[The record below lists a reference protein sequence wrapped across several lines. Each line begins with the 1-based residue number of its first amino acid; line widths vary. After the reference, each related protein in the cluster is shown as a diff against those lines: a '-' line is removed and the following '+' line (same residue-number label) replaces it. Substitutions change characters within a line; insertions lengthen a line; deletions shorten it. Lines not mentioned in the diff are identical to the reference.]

1 MNSAGEPNEPDRAR
15 RYLLRAAGEPAIH
28 DLRDNQAQQGARAG
42 VASRPADSRVPASLR
57 AAGYFLPDDWILWH
71 SEGSLEAIKLSSGD
85 HVRVEGTP
93 GDDASLSKLPAS
105 VWDSLAR
112 FEPLLGQLR
121 EQLQKEALQ
130 PLTRET
136 VLRGSGWK
144 HLFVELTAKCNEQ
157 CVHCYA
163 ESSPARTEA
172 LAWPELSKVLKDAK
186 ALDFDLVQL
195 TGGDPL
201 ISPHCVQAVQFAK
214 EIGIPQVEIYTNGL
228 ALRGRT
234 YDRLREIAP
243 SFAFSFYSHNAETHD
258 AITRT
263 PGSHARTARAIR
275 RAVDDGLDVRVGVVA
290 MGKNQHDASKTHE
303 YLLGLGVPD
312 GSVAFDQMRD
322 VGRGEATSLEPNT
335 RPAGIH
341 TGGVESARPRNF
353 GGSAAVS
360 YDGQVYP
367 CIFSRHLP
375 LGSIYDAG
383 LEAIL
388 TSAEP
393 IAPQGKN
400 LLQARARWGEKL
412 SCWECQA
419 RSILLDGS
427 YNA

>member
-15 RYLLRAAGEPAIH
+15 RYLLRAAGEPGTREI
-28 DLRDNQAQQGARAG
+28 RDYQAQQGARAG
-42 VASRPADSRVPASLR
+42 VASRQADSRVPVSLH
-57 AAGYFLPDDWILWH
+57 ATGYFLPNDWILWH
-71 SEGSLEAIKLSSGD
+71 SKGLLEAIKLSTGD
-85 HVRVEGTP
+85 HVRIEGTL
-93 GDDASLSKLPAS
+93 DNDASLSKLPAS

-121 EQLQKEALQ
+121 EQLQEVALQ

-163 ESSPARTEA
+163 ESSPTRTET
-172 LAWPELSKVLKDAK
+172 LAWPEISKVLEDAK

-201 ISPHCVQAVQFAK
+201 ISPHCIQSVEFAA

-234 YDRLREIAP
+234 YDRLRELAP
-243 SFAFSFYSHNAETHD
+243 SFAFSFYSHRPETHD

-275 RAVDDGLDVRVGVVA
+275 RAVNDGLNVRVGVVA
-290 MGKNQHDASKTHE
+290 MAKNRRDASKTHE
-303 YLLGLGVPD
+303 YLLELGVPD

-322 VGRGEATSLEPNT
+322 VGRGDATPLET
-335 RPAGIH
+335 STQPAGVQS
-341 TGGVESARPRNF
+341 GGVESARPRNF

-375 LGSIYDAG
+375 LGSIYDTS

-388 TSAEP
+388 TDAEP
-393 IAPQGKN
+393 IAPQEKN
-400 LLQARARWGEKL
+400 LLQARERWGEKL

-419 RSILLDGS
+419 RSVLLDGNC
-427 YNA
+427 NA

>member
-15 RYLLRAAGEPAIH
+15 RYLLRAAGEPGIR
-28 DLRDNQAQQGARAG
+28 DLRDYQAQQGARAG
-42 VASRPADSRVPASLR
+42 VASRQADSRVPASLH
-57 AAGYFLPDDWILWH
+57 ATGYFLPNDWILWH
-71 SEGSLEAIKLSSGD
+71 SEGLLEAIKLSSGD

-93 GDDASLSKLPAS
+93 GNDASLSKLPAS

-234 YDRLREIAP
+234 YDRLRELAP

-258 AITRT
+258 AITQT
-263 PGSHARTARAIR
+263 PGSHGRTARAIR
-275 RAVDDGLDVRVGVVA
+275 RAVDDGLDVRVGVVS
-290 MGKNQHDASKTHE
+290 MGKNQRDASKTHE
-303 YLLGLGVPD
+303 YLLGLGVPA
-312 GSVAFDQMRD
+312 GSIAFDQMRD
-322 VGRGEATSLEPNT
+322 VGRGDATPLEADT
-335 RPAGIH
+335 RPAGVH
-341 TGGVESARPRNF
+341 TGGVESTRPRNF

-375 LGSIYDAG
+375 LGSIYDTG

-427 YNA
+427 CNA

>member
-1 MNSAGEPNEPDRAR
+1 MHACDVRTIWLCPKRWM
-15 RYLLRAAGEPAIH
+15 H
-28 DLRDNQAQQGARAG
+28 
-42 VASRPADSRVPASLR
+42 ADGLHAHYWMKPMEAT
-57 AAGYFLPDDWILWH
+57 GYFLPNDWILWH
-71 SEGSLEAIKLSSGD
+71 REGFLEAIKLSSGD
-85 HVRVEGTP
+85 HIRIEGMPDT
-93 GDDASLSKLPAS
+93 DASLRALPAS

-112 FEPLLGQLR
+112 FEPVLGQLR
-121 EQLQKEALQ
+121 EQLQEEAPQL
-130 PLTRET
+130 LTRKT

-144 HLFVELTAKCNEQ
+144 QLFVELTAKCNEQ

-172 LAWPELSKVLKDAK
+172 LAWPEISRVLTDAQ
-186 ALDFDLVQL
+186 ALGFGLVQF

-201 ISPHCVQAVQFAK
+201 ISAHCVQAVEFAR
-214 EIGIPQVEIYTNGL
+214 EIGIPQIEIYTNGL

-234 YDRLREIAP
+234 YDVLRALAP
-243 SFAFSFYSHNAETHD
+243 SFAFSFYSYNPETHD

-263 PGSHARTARAIR
+263 PGSHGRTARAIR
-275 RAVDDGLDVRVGVVA
+275 RAVDDGLKVRVGVISMA
-290 MGKNQHDASKTHE
+290 GNQHDASETRE
-303 YLLGLGVPD
+303 YLQGLGVPD
-312 GSVAFDQMRD
+312 DSIRFDQMRD
-322 VGRGEATSLEPNT
+322 VGRGDATPIETNA
-335 RPAGIH
+335 RPVGVE

-375 LGSIYDAG
+375 LGSIYESS

-393 IAPQGKN
+393 IAPPRKS
-400 LLQARARWGEKL
+400 LLQARERWGEKL

-419 RSILLDGS
+419 RSVLLDGS
-427 YNA
+427 CNA

>member
-15 RYLLRAAGEPAIH
+15 RYLLRAAGEPGIR
-28 DLRDNQAQQGARAG
+28 DLRDYQAQQGARAG
-42 VASRPADSRVPASLR
+42 VASRRADSRVPASLH
-57 AAGYFLPDDWILWH
+57 ATGYFLPNDWILWH
-71 SEGSLEAIKLSSGD
+71 SEGLLEAIKLSTGD

-93 GDDASLSKLPAS
+93 GNDASLSKLPAS

-163 ESSPARTEA
+163 ESSPARAEA
-172 LAWPELSKVLKDAK
+172 LAWPEISKVLEDAK

-214 EIGIPQVEIYTNGL
+214 EVGIPQVEIYTNGL

-234 YDRLREIAP
+234 YDRLRELAP

-258 AITRT
+258 AITQT
-263 PGSHARTARAIR
+263 PGSHGRTARAIR
-275 RAVDDGLDVRVGVVA
+275 RAVDDGLDVRVGVVS

-312 GSVAFDQMRD
+312 GSIAFDQMRD
-322 VGRGEATSLEPNT
+322 VGRGDATLLETST
-335 RPAGIH
+335 RPAGVH
-341 TGGVESARPRNF
+341 TGGVESTRPRNF

-375 LGSIYDAG
+375 LGSIYDAS

-393 IAPQGKN
+393 IAPQGRN
-400 LLQARARWGEKL
+400 LLQVRARWGEKL

-419 RSILLDGS
+419 RSVLLDGRC
-427 YNA
+427 NA

>member
-1 MNSAGEPNEPDRAR
+1 MG
-15 RYLLRAAGEPAIH
+15 
-28 DLRDNQAQQGARAG
+28 QGKT
-42 VASRPADSRVPASLR
+42 
-57 AAGYFLPDDWILWH
+57 GYFLPNDWILWR
-71 SEGSLEAIKLSSGD
+71 SEGFLEAIKLSSGD
-85 HVRVEGTP
+85 HIRIEGMPDTDP
-93 GDDASLSKLPAS
+93 SLRALPAS

-163 ESSPARTEA
+163 ESSPARKEA

-228 ALRGRT
+228 ALRGRI
-234 YDRLREIAP
+234 YDRLRELAP

-258 AITRT
+258 AITQT
-263 PGSHARTARAIR
+263 PGSHGRTARAIR
-275 RAVDDGLDVRVGVVA
+275 RAVDDGLDVRVGVVS

-312 GSVAFDQMRD
+312 GSIAFDQMRD
-322 VGRGEATSLEPNT
+322 VGRGDATLLETST
-335 RPAGIH
+335 RPAGVH
-341 TGGVESARPRNF
+341 TGGVESTRPRNF

-375 LGSIYDAG
+375 LGSIYDAS

-400 LLQARARWGEKL
+400 LLQARERWGEKL

-419 RSILLDGS
+419 RSVLLDGNC
-427 YNA
+427 NA

>member
-1 MNSAGEPNEPDRAR
+1 MHAEHVHAYRWMKRMEHLNKHAT
-15 RYLLRAAGEPAIH
+15 
-28 DLRDNQAQQGARAG
+28 
-42 VASRPADSRVPASLR
+42 
-57 AAGYFLPDDWILWH
+57 GYFLPDDWILWH
-71 SEGSLEAIKLSSGD
+71 SEGLLEAIKLSSGD
-85 HVRVEGTP
+85 HVRIEGTP
-93 GDDASLSKLPAS
+93 DNDASLSKLPAS

-121 EQLQKEALQ
+121 EQLQEEALQ

-136 VLRGSGWK
+136 LLRGSGWK
-144 HLFVELTAKCNEQ
+144 QLFVELTAKCNEQ

-172 LAWPELSKVLKDAK
+172 LAWPEISKVLKDAK
-186 ALDFDLVQL
+186 ALKFGLVQF

-201 ISPHCVQAVQFAK
+201 ISPHCVQAVEFAR

-234 YDRLREIAP
+234 YDRLRELAP
-243 SFAFSFYSHNAETHD
+243 SFAFSFYSHNPETHD
-258 AITRT
+258 AITQT

-275 RAVDDGLDVRVGVVA
+275 RAVDDGLNVRVGVIS
-290 MGKNQHDASKTHE
+290 MEENQHDASKTYE
-303 YLLGLGVPD
+303 YLRELGVPD
-312 GSVAFDQMRD
+312 DSIGFDQMRD
-322 VGRGEATSLEPNT
+322 VGRGDATPIETNV
-335 RPAGIH
+335 RPAGVQ

-375 LGSIYDAG
+375 LGSIYETS

-393 IAPQGKN
+393 IAQQKKN

-419 RSILLDGS
+419 RSVLLDGNC
-427 YNA
+427 NA

>member
-1 MNSAGEPNEPDRAR
+1 LPN
-15 RYLLRAAGEPAIH
+15 
-28 DLRDNQAQQGARAG
+28 
-42 VASRPADSRVPASLR
+42 
-57 AAGYFLPDDWILWH
+57 DWILWR
-71 SEGSLEAIKLSSGD
+71 SAGLLEAIKLSSGD
-85 HVRVEGTP
+85 HVQIEGALD
-93 GDDASLSKLPAS
+93 DDASLSNLPAS

-121 EQLQKEALQ
+121 EQLQNEALQ

-136 VLRGSGWK
+136 VLRGSGWR

-163 ESSPARTEA
+163 ESSPARAEA
-172 LAWPELSKVLKDAK
+172 LAWPEISKVLEDAK

-201 ISPHCVQAVQFAK
+201 ISAHCVQAVQFAT

-234 YDRLREIAP
+234 YDRLRELAP

-275 RAVDDGLDVRVGVVA
+275 RAVDDGLDVRVGVVS

-312 GSVAFDQMRD
+312 GSIAFDQMRD
-322 VGRGEATSLEPNT
+322 VGRGEATSLEANT
-335 RPAGIH
+335 RPAGVH

-375 LGSIYDAG
+375 LGSIYDTG

-388 TSAEP
+388 TSSEP

-400 LLQARARWGEKL
+400 LLQGRARWGEKL

-427 YNA
+427 CNA